1 MGFEVAVAD
10 ELLAEALK
18 ALPQDR
24 LEIILLSYFAHMT
37 DKVSHHI
44 LKNCPFPKFI
54 FELDEDDV
62 MQEIKKAVVKK
73 AVERKKAVQLVKEA
87 EESIGEEAQG

>member
-1 MGFEVAVAD
+1 
-10 ELLAEALK
+10 
-18 ALPQDR
+18 
-24 LEIILLSYFAHMT
+24 MT

-87 EESIGEEAQG
+87 EESMGEEAQG